1 MEPIPGIS
9 AGYLS
14 AEAAPEPSGDQSLG
28 QDAFLKLLV
37 AQLRY
42 QDPTNPADSQ
52 TFLAQTAQFTSVEK
66 LEEIAAAMSSMT
78 KSDGIA
84 TISNLVGKTIQT
96 SDALGNIV
104 EASVTAGRLDDGV
117 VLVTDI
123 GNVPI
128 DDVIGVVATSP

>member
-14 AEAAPEPSGDQSLG
+14 ATTAPEPDGDQSLG

-52 TFLAQTAQFTSVEK
+52 QFLAQTAQFTSVEK
-66 LEEIAAAMSSMT
+66 LGEIADAMAAMTQSGS
-78 KSDGIA
+78 IA

-96 SDALGNIV
+96 TDSLGNVV
-104 EASVTAGRLDDGV
+104 EAAVTAGRLDDGV
-117 VLVTDI
+117 VLVTD
-123 GNVPI
+123 GGDVRI
-128 DDVIGVVATSP
+128 DDVIGVVAT